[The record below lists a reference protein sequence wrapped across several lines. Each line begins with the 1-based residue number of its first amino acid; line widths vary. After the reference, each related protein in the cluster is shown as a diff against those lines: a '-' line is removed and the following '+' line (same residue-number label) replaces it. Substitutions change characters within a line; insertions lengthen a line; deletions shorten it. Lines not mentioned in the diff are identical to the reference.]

1 MDDLV
6 EPGRLE
12 QDDHRPSSDVSPSS
26 HHQYSH
32 PNGESCAHAGG
43 IGHRVRAGAS
53 VLALVLDEER
63 VFGGLQGGVIMVCL
77 EPIVCDSASSNG

>member
-6 EPGRLE
+6 EPDRLE
-12 QDDHRPSSDVSPSS
+12 QDDRPSAVSPSS
-26 HHQYSH
+26 HHRYSH
-32 PNGESCAHAGG
+32 SNGESYVSAGG

-63 VFGGLQGGVIMVCL
+63 VFGGLQGGVIAVCSDPHRL
-77 EPIVCDSASSNG
+77 HCNSAHPNE